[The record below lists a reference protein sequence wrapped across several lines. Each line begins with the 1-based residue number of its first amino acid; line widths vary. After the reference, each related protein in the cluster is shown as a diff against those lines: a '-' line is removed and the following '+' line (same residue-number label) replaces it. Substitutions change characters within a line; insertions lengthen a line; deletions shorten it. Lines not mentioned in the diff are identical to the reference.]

1 MNLKILLYSF
11 VFTSCFISSN
21 VKFTEKDILSVDE
34 AFILSSRIVK
44 NKVSVSWNIKP
55 GYYLYKKSIL
65 IKSDTNSLKHNY
77 VSKNQSTISDE
88 FFGESIIYK
97 DFLEIDANLL
107 QLPNTERKDIKIIY
121 QGCAEGKYCY
131 PEVIK
136 SLQNR

>member
-1 MNLKILLYSF
+1 MNLKTLLYSF

-34 AFILSSRIVK
+34 AFILSSRIIK

>member
-34 AFILSSRIVK
+34 AFILSSKIVK

-65 IKSDTNSLKHNY
+65 IKSDTDSLKHNY

-88 FFGESIIYK
+88 FFGDSIIFK

-107 QLPNTERKDIKIIY
+107 QLHPLERKDIKIIY

-136 SLQNR
+136 SL

>member
-65 IKSDTNSLKHNY
+65 IKSDTDSLKHNY

-88 FFGESIIYK
+88 FFGESIILK
-97 DFLEIDANLL
+97 DFLEIDADLL

>member
-1 MNLKILLYSF
+1 MYLKILLYSF

-21 VKFTEKDILSVDE
+21 VKFTEYDILSVEE

-44 NKVSVSWNIKP
+44 NKIFVSWKIKP
-55 GYYLYKKSIL
+55 GYYLYEKSIL
-65 IKSDTNSLKHNY
+65 IKADTDSLRHNY
-77 VSKNQSTISDE
+77 ISKNQSIISDE
-88 FFGESIIYK
+88 FFGESIIFK

-107 QLPNTERKDIKIIY
+107 QLHPLERKDIKITY

-136 SLQNR
+136 SL

>member
-34 AFILSSRIVK
+34 AFILSSKIVK

-65 IKSDTNSLKHNY
+65 IKSDNDSLKHNY

-88 FFGESIIYK
+88 FFGDSIIFK

-107 QLPNTERKDIKIIY
+107 QLHPLVSKDIKIIY
-121 QGCAEGKYCY
+121 KGCAEGK
-131 PEVIK
+131 
-136 SLQNR
+136 

>member
-34 AFILSSRIVK
+34 AFILSSKIVK

-65 IKSDTNSLKHNY
+65 IKSDNDSLKHNY
-77 VSKNQSTISDE
+77 VSKNQTTISDE
-88 FFGESIIYK
+88 FFGDSIIFK

-107 QLPNTERKDIKIIY
+107 QLHPLERKDIKIIY

-136 SLQNR
+136 SL

>member
-34 AFILSSRIVK
+34 AFILSSRIIK

-55 GYYLYKKSIL
+55 GYYLYKKSIF
-65 IKSDTNSLKHNY
+65 IKSDTDSLKHNY

-88 FFGESIIYK
+88 FFGESIIFK
-97 DFLEIDANLL
+97 DFLEIDADLL
-107 QLPNTERKDIKIIY
+107 QLHNTERKDIKIIY

>member
-65 IKSDTNSLKHNY
+65 IKSDTDFLKHNY

-88 FFGESIIYK
+88 FFGESIILK
-97 DFLEIDANLL
+97 DFLEIDADLL

>member
-21 VKFTEKDILSVDE
+21 VKFAEKDILSVDE
-34 AFILSSRIVK
+34 AFILSSKIVK

-65 IKSDTNSLKHNY
+65 IKSDNDSLKHNY

-88 FFGESIIYK
+88 FFGDSIIFK

-107 QLPNTERKDIKIIY
+107 QLHPLERKDIKIIY

-136 SLQNR
+136 SL

>member
-1 MNLKILLYSF
+1 MNLKTLLYSF

-65 IKSDTNSLKHNY
+65 IKSDTDSLKHNY

-88 FFGESIIYK
+88 FFGESIILK
-97 DFLEIDANLL
+97 DFLEIDADLL

>member
-34 AFILSSRIVK
+34 AFILSSKIVK

-65 IKSDTNSLKHNY
+65 IKSDNDSLKHNY

-88 FFGESIIYK
+88 FFGDSIIFK

-107 QLPNTERKDIKIIY
+107 QLHPLERKDIKIIY
-121 QGCAEGKYCY
+121 QGCAERKYCY

-136 SLQNR
+136 SL